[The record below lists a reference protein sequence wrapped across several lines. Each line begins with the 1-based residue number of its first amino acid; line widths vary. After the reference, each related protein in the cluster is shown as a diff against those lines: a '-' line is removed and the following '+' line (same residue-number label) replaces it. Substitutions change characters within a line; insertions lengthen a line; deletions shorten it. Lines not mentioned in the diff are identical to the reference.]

1 MKTKLTRSQTDKIL
15 GGVCAGLGDY
25 LNIDPVFV
33 RLFFIVLTVID
44 GIGFWI
50 YILLWLLMPA
60 SAADESHFEMNQF
73 GERARQMGSEFSEA
87 VSKPNPDVKKYLGAG
102 LILMGLF
109 FFFEKIIQQFD
120 LGWFSWFNQDILQA
134 VLLLAAGIV
143 LLVRA
148 VKER

>member
-1 MKTKLTRSQTDKIL
+1 MKSKLSRNQNDKIL
-15 GGVCAGLGDY
+15 GGVCSGLGEY
-25 LNIDPVFV
+25 LHIDPVFV

-60 SAADESHFEMNQF
+60 TQEDERKFEMNQF
-73 GERARQMGSEFSEA
+73 GERARTMGGEFSEA

-109 FFFEKIIQQFD
+109 FFAERLVQQFD

-134 VLLLAAGIV
+134 ILLLTAGIV

-148 VKER
+148 IKER

>member
-1 MKTKLTRSQTDKIL
+1 MKAKLTRSQTDKIL

-25 LNIDPVFV
+25 LNIDPVFI
-33 RLFFIVLTVID
+33 RLFFIILTVID

-60 SAADESHFEMNQF
+60 TQEDESKFEINQF
-73 GERARQMGSEFSEA
+73 GERARQMSSEFSEA

-109 FFFEKIIQQFD
+109 FFAERIIQQFD

-134 VLLLAAGIV
+134 LLLLTAGIV

>member
-1 MKTKLTRSQTDKIL
+1 MKAKLARNQNDKIL
-15 GGVCAGLGDY
+15 GGVCSGLGEY

-60 SAADESHFEMNQF
+60 TQEDERKFEMNQF
-73 GERARQMGSEFSEA
+73 GERARQMSGEFSEA
-87 VSKPNPDVKKYLGAG
+87 VSKPHPDVNKYLGAG

-109 FFFEKIIQQFD
+109 FFAEKLVQQFD
-120 LGWFSWFNQDILQA
+120 LGWFAWFNQDILQA
-134 VLLLAAGIV
+134 ILLLTAGIV

>member
-1 MKTKLTRSQTDKIL
+1 MKSKLSRSQTDKIL

-25 LNIDPVFV
+25 LKIDAVFI
-33 RLFFIVLTVID
+33 RLFFILLTVID

-50 YILLWLLMPA
+50 YILLWLLMPVTQED
-60 SAADESHFEMNQF
+60 DEKFEMNQF
-73 GERARQMGSEFSEA
+73 GERVRKMSSEFSEA

-109 FFFEKIIQQFD
+109 FFFERLVQQFD
-120 LGWFSWFNQDILQA
+120 LGWFAWFNQDILQA
-134 VLLLAAGIV
+134 ILLLTAGIV

-148 VKER
+148 IKER